1 MVFMSVFQQTLQ
13 LQYSTGKDMIDKL
26 QQVNEHTKHLIDW
39 ASIMTVIGTLASIL
53 PAIAA
58 IWSIVWSTIR
68 IYETKTVQEWIKKK
82 NAK

>member
-39 ASIMTVIGTLASIL
+39 ASIVTVIGTLASIL

-58 IWSIVWSTIR
+58 LWSIVWSTIR
-68 IYETKTVQEWIKKK
+68 IYETKTVQKWLNKD
-82 NAK
+82 AK

>member
-1 MVFMSVFQQTLQ
+1 MLIHALFVMGN
-13 LQYSTGKDMIDKL
+13 YMIDKL

-58 IWSIVWSTIR
+58 LWSIVWSTIR
-68 IYETKTVQEWIKKK
+68 IYETNTVQKWLKK